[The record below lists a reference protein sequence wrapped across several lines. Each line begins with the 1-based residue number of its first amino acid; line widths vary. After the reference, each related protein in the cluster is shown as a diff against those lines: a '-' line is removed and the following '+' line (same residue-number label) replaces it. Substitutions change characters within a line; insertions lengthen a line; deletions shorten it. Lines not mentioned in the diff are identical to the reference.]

1 MIGTNGDRYKS
12 WVTENRTRWDICLN
26 VNWCFMGKERSAKL
40 NHRKLFQIHVEEII
54 RCWWEEMSFVALISI
69 FFFLALC
76 QSCNFR
82 TIKEGDEGFAFRPKS
97 CYIAMMCHF
106 LIVSLGAGLKFV
118 TSFLPVHGQVGDP
131 EQWSLVVPSIQ
142 AVMGIRAASQ
152 TRLVTP
158 CGGFPWWGAGQHYP
172 SWRLLL
178 AGRAYM
184 RLSAAIAP
192 ASLMCCWAALCA
204 AVLWSSPLWH
214 LNCD

>member
-1 MIGTNGDRYKS
+1 MRYLFECELMFHGKREIRQAKS
-12 WVTENRTRWDICLN
+12 QKALSNPCGGNHSLLMGGN
-26 VNWCFMGKERSAKL
+26 VLCSSDFY
-40 NHRKLFQIHVEEII
+40 
-54 RCWWEEMSFVALISI
+54 

-82 TIKEGDEGFAFRPKS
+82 TIKERDEGFAFRPKS